1 MTKFTS
7 GCTTLRISSKGLVV
21 NYKNKSAVLRIG
33 GGPGT
38 RFSYS
43 ISLTWAGPYVQ
54 GMQAWFKGATAAT
67 LAAMPHIVQPYQE
80 AVDWEGLV
88 DRLNSYFTELEDAAT
103 NDS

>member
-43 ISLTWAGPYVQ
+43 VSLTWAAAYTM
-54 GMQAWFKGATAAT
+54 GMKTWFKGATAAT
-67 LAAMPHIVQPYQE
+67 LVVMPHIVQPYQE

-88 DRLNSYFTELEDAAT
+88 DRLDSYFIALEDAAT